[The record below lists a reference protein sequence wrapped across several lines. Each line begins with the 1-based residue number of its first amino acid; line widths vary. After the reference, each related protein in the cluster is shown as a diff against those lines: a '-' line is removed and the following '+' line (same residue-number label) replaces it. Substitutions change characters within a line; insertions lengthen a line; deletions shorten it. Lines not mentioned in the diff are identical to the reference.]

1 MGIEQLIRNFFPLIM
16 VAVLFAMYYFMLLRP
31 TKKRDMELKKM
42 RDSLQAGDRVIT
54 IGGIVG
60 RIISTKE
67 ETVVIETGADKTK
80 LQFTKWAISQK
91 ENSSED

>member
-1 MGIEQLIRNFFPLIM
+1 MGFEQLIRNFFPLIM

-31 TKKRDMELKKM
+31 TKKRDTELKKM

>member
-1 MGIEQLIRNFFPLIM
+1 
-16 VAVLFAMYYFMLLRP
+16 MYYFMLLRP
-31 TKKRDMELKKM
+31 TKKRDTELKKM